1 MFVEWMKTFSKS
13 PILGVLLG
21 TVMTVMVQSSS
32 ASMGILMSLL
42 AVGVIDYHAAVPV
55 LLGDNIGTTI
65 TALLSSIGANRNA
78 KRSAAAHM
86 IFNVIG
92 TFTFL
97 LFLYLIPNLTELL
110 HQFFSLDYFG
120 QNMSS
125 SRILANTHSAFN
137 ILNALIWLPFIG
149 VIVKIVNLIVPGEE
163 EEIGRG
169 LTHLDERMLE
179 TPSLAVEQAEHEV
192 LRMFNLAREMLE
204 DTMEA
209 FENQDIELI
218 KVVHNKEDIIN
229 ELEEKILVFL
239 TKIPHD
245 SLSEEDIRIINM
257 YFAVIDAIESIADDA
272 DELAKLTTYRYENK
286 LEYSKE
292 AKDSIDQISKITFNL
307 LDKTVTSSI
316 LCK

>member
-1 MFVEWMKTFSKS
+1 M
-13 PILGVLLG
+13 
-21 TVMTVMVQSSS
+21 
-32 ASMGILMSLL
+32 
-42 AVGVIDYHAAVPV
+42 
-55 LLGDNIGTTI
+55 
-65 TALLSSIGANRNA
+65 
-78 KRSAAAHM
+78 
-86 IFNVIG
+86 
-92 TFTFL
+92 
-97 LFLYLIPNLTELL
+97 
-110 HQFFSLDYFG
+110 
-120 QNMSS
+120 
-125 SRILANTHSAFN
+125 
-137 ILNALIWLPFIG
+137 
-149 VIVKIVNLIVPGEE
+149 IVPGEE